1 MAQKKNIVIMGSTG
15 SIGTQTI
22 EVIAKYPQF
31 FKVVGLA
38 ANSRFGLLARQI
50 KQFKPRMV
58 CIGDQAAG
66 LAGIDGPGANF
77 KLVKGPEG
85 LKQLAALPGAGMVV
99 NALVGSAG
107 LEPTLA
113 AIRAGHDVALA
124 NKETLVAG
132 GQLVIQAVKKHKVRL
147 LPIDSEHV
155 ALHQCLEGRDIK
167 TVKNLILTASG
178 GPFRNHSL
186 KQLNRVRSRHAL
198 NHPTWSMG
206 QKVTIDSATLM
217 NKGLEMI
224 EAHHLFGIP
233 PERIK
238 IVIHPE
244 SIIHSLVEFNDGS
257 IIAQLSTP
265 DMRLPIQYALTHP
278 QRLPS
283 LVKDCRLED
292 LSKLTFH
299 KPDRATFKCLD
310 LAYLALERG
319 GVIPAVMNAAN
330 EVAVQAF
337 LEGRIGFLQIPELIA
352 GVMKRC
358 QASAVRSVSDV
369 GSADRLAR
377 LMAQEDLTS
386 FRPNKH

>member
-1 MAQKKNIVIMGSTG
+1 MLKKKNIIILGSTG

-22 EVIAKYPQF
+22 EVIAKYPGLF
-31 FKVVGLA
+31 RVVGLA
-38 ANSRFGLLARQI
+38 ANSRFDLLSRQI

-58 CIGDQAAG
+58 CIGDQPAG
-66 LAGIDGPGANF
+66 LAGMAGPGAKFN
-77 KLVKGPEG
+77 LVKGPEG

-132 GQLVIQAVKKHKVRL
+132 GRLVMQAVKKHMIRL

-178 GPFRNHSL
+178 GPFRNHSI
-186 KQLNRVRSRHAL
+186 KQLQRVRSRHAL

-206 QKVTIDSATLM
+206 RKVTVDSATLM

-244 SIIHSLVEFNDGS
+244 SIIHSMVEFNDGS

-299 KPDRATFKCLD
+299 KPDRETFKCLD
-310 LAYLALERG
+310 LAFLALKRG

-330 EVAVQAF
+330 EIAVQSF
-337 LEGRIGFLQIPELIA
+337 LEGRIGFLQIPGLIA

-369 GSADRLAR
+369 VSADRSAR

-386 FRPNKH
+386 FRPIKD